1 MAKIMIYS
9 AKDTLA
15 LELLSAARTIAS
27 NTGDEIIALTIN
39 NDEQG
44 QILAGAGANVYKVN
58 ASDLI
63 LADVA
68 AVADVIAQGVQQL
81 GVEVVL
87 LASDRRGKELAGS
100 LAQIIGAGCI
110 TDVSAMQVKDG
121 RIECERNALGGAT
134 VATQYIEGDR
144 QVLAIAP
151 KSFTAASGEGGS
163 VTELQVTV
171 KPSGIRVQ
179 EVRAKDSDSVNIE
192 EATVIV
198 AVGQGLKSKE
208 DLAMAESLA
217 QSLGGVVACSK
228 PLATDKKWLPE
239 DRVIGLSGK
248 LCKPDLAL
256 LFGISGQVQFTVGI
270 RDAKTIVAVNT
281 DENAT
286 INQMADYILT
296 ADMHEIIPELNRLL
310 G

>member
-1 MAKIMIYS
+1 MVKIIIYS
-9 AKDTLA
+9 AKDALA

-27 NTGDEIIALTIN
+27 QTGADIAALTIN

-44 QILAGAGANVYKVN
+44 QILADAGADVYRVN
-58 ASDLI
+58 TSSLI

-68 AVADVIAQGVQQL
+68 AVADAVAQGAQQL
-81 GVEVVL
+81 GAEVVL
-87 LASDRRGKELAGS
+87 LSSDRRGKELAGS

-110 TDVSAMQVKDG
+110 TDVSAIQVKDG

-134 VATQYIEGDR
+134 IATQYIEGD
-144 QVLAIAP
+144 VKVIAVAP
-151 KSFTAASGEGGS
+151 RTFKPASGQGGS
-163 VTELQVTV
+163 VNDLPVTINPSPV
-171 KPSGIRVQ
+171 KLLDVK
-179 EVRAKDSDSVNIE
+179 AKDTDSVNID
-192 EATVIV
+192 EASVIV
-198 AVGQGLKSKE
+198 AVGQGMNSQE
-208 DLAMAESLA
+208 DLNMVGNLA
-217 QSLGGVVACSK
+217 QALGGAVACTK
-228 PLATDKKWLPE
+228 PVATDKKWLPE

-248 LCKPDLAL
+248 ICKPDLAL

-281 DENAT
+281 DENAA

-296 ADMHEIIPELNRLL
+296 ADMHEVIPELNRLL

>member
-1 MAKIMIYS
+1 MAKILIYS
-9 AKDTLA
+9 AQDTMA
-15 LELLSAARTIAS
+15 LELVSAARLIGGERGAEIA
-27 NTGDEIIALTIN
+27 ALVLN

-44 QILAGAGANVYKVN
+44 QVLTDAGVNVYRVN
-58 ASDLI
+58 AADLV
-63 LADVA
+63 LSDVA

-81 GVEVVL
+81 GAEIVL
-87 LASDRRGKELAGS
+87 LSSDRRGKELAGS

-110 TDVSAMQVKDG
+110 TDVSAIQVKEG
-121 RIECERNALGGAT
+121 RIECQRNALGGAT

-144 QVLAIAP
+144 QVLAVAP
-151 KSFTAASGEGGS
+151 KVFPPAVGEGGS
-163 VTELQVTV
+163 VSELQVTV
-171 KPSGIRVQ
+171 KPSAIKVL
-179 EVRAKDSDSVNIE
+179 EVRAKESDSVNID
-192 EATVIV
+192 EAAVIV
-198 AVGQGLKSKE
+198 AVGQGLRSSE
-208 DLAMAESLA
+208 DLAMAEALA

-228 PLATDKKWLPE
+228 PVATDKRWLPE

-248 LCKPDLAL
+248 QCKPELAL

-281 DENAT
+281 DENAA

-296 ADMHEIIPELNRLL
+296 ADMHEVIPELNRLL

>member
-44 QILAGAGANVYKVN
+44 QILADAGATVYKVN

-144 QVLAIAP
+144 QV
-151 KSFTAASGEGGS
+151 
-163 VTELQVTV
+163 
-171 KPSGIRVQ
+171 
-179 EVRAKDSDSVNIE
+179 
-192 EATVIV
+192 
-198 AVGQGLKSKE
+198 
-208 DLAMAESLA
+208 
-217 QSLGGVVACSK
+217 
-228 PLATDKKWLPE
+228 
-239 DRVIGLSGK
+239 
-248 LCKPDLAL
+248 
-256 LFGISGQVQFTVGI
+256 
-270 RDAKTIVAVNT
+270 
-281 DENAT
+281 
-286 INQMADYILT
+286 
-296 ADMHEIIPELNRLL
+296 
-310 G
+310 

>member
-9 AKDTLA
+9 AKDTLS
-15 LELLSAARTIAS
+15 LELLSVARTIAS
-27 NTGDEIIALTIN
+27 SNGAEIMALTIN
-39 NDEQG
+39 NDDLG
-44 QILAGAGANVYKVN
+44 QILADAGANVSRVN

-87 LASDRRGKELAGS
+87 LSSDRRGKELAGC

-110 TDVSAMQVKDG
+110 TDVSAIQVKDG

-151 KSFTAASGEGGS
+151 KAFPAASGEGGT
-163 VTELQVTV
+163 VTELQVAV
-171 KPSGIRVQ
+171 KPSGIKVR

-192 EATVIV
+192 EAAVIV

-208 DLAMAESLA
+208 DLAMVESLA

-228 PLATDKKWLPE
+228 PVATDKKWLSE

-270 RDAKTIVAVNT
+270 RDARTIVAVNT